1 MRDKG
6 SAALR
11 AQRQVATNRGGAGSK
26 RMAMTEHIRELLQ
39 DEEFRQ
45 GDSWRKIELLPGAEV
60 FRQGEVG
67 AELYFIEQGTVRVL
81 GRVPLDDARYVSPG
95 VSDLGEGE
103 VFGELVMFDNE
114 PRSAT
119 VVCVTSCRLVA
130 INAKHLMAHLER
142 HPERGFTLLR
152 ALIATLVQR
161 LRKSNQKI
169 FSLLAWGLKAHQID
183 EHL

>member
-1 MRDKG
+1 MRE
-6 SAALR
+6 
-11 AQRQVATNRGGAGSK
+11 Q
-26 RMAMTEHIRELLQ
+26 IRELLRA
-39 DEEFRQ
+39 DDFRQ
-45 GDSWRKIELLPGAEV
+45 GENWRKIDLPAGAEV
-60 FRQGEVG
+60 FRQGEKG
-67 AELYFIEQGTVRVL
+67 TELFFIEDGTVRVV

-103 VFGELVMFDNE
+103 VFGELVLFDSE

-119 VVCVTSCRLVA
+119 VLCVTSCKLIA
-130 INAKHLMAHLER
+130 INGERLMSYLEK

-161 LRKSNQKI
+161 LRKSNRKI